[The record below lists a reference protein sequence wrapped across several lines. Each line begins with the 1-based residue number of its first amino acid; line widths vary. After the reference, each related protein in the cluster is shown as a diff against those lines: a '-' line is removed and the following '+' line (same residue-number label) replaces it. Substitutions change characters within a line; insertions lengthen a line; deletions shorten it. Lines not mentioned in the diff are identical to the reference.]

1 MSYISKLKILLPLKY
16 VQTCAIRIHFNEQ
29 VKKKNQVFQQKLM
42 VEKIIREELYIY
54 MRCRS
59 IKHRTFNFF
68 FFFFFTPRIC
78 IPRVPLLLM
87 TSREEQ
93 QGGGG
98 SLNSG
103 GNEKFR

>member
-54 MRCRS
+54 ICGVDRS
-59 IKHRTFNFF
+59 RIARLIFSFF
-68 FFFFFTPRIC
+68 FSLHLAFVF
-78 IPRVPLLLM
+78 RV
-87 TSREEQ
+87 SRYY
-93 QGGGG
+93 
-98 SLNSG
+98 
-103 GNEKFR
+103 